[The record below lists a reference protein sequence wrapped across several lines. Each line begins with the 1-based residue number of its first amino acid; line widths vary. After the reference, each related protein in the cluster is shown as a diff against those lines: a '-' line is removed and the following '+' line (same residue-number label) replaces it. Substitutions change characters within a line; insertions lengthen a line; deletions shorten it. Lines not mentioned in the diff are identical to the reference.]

1 MASEPSILDKIA
13 ELQNEYYSTSG
24 KNLIFKSKQKQ
35 DCAAMVS
42 GTIGLEKML
51 SNTVYVLP
59 NTNKVY
65 FDYTV
70 FKLYANPS
78 NYDSIIQTIIR
89 TFDTCIDQYGDY
101 ESHMNLNTFTISALE
116 RYKPIIIT
124 FCKDFLKN
132 NPKYIEKLAR
142 FNIYNTPSMID
153 MAIHVVRPFVNE
165 SVLKKVVF
173 ISKIES
179 EKLISELLQPSYP
192 TLTKSI

>member
-24 KNLIFKSKQKQ
+24 KNRIFKSKQKQ
-35 DCAAMVS
+35 DCATMVS
-42 GTIGLEKML
+42 GTMGLEKML
-51 SNTVYVLP
+51 SNTIYVLP

-65 FDYTV
+65 FDYAV

-78 NYDSIIQTIIR
+78 NYDSIIQAVICE
-89 TFDTCIDQYGDY
+89 FDKCIDQFGHY

-132 NPKYIEKLAR
+132 NPKYTEKLSR

-153 MAIHVVRPFVNE
+153 MVLHVVKPFINE

-192 TLTKSI
+192 TLPKSI

>member
-1 MASEPSILDKIA
+1 
-13 ELQNEYYSTSG
+13 
-24 KNLIFKSKQKQ
+24 
-35 DCAAMVS
+35 MVS
-42 GTIGLEKML
+42 GAIGLEKML

-192 TLTKSI
+192 TLPKSI